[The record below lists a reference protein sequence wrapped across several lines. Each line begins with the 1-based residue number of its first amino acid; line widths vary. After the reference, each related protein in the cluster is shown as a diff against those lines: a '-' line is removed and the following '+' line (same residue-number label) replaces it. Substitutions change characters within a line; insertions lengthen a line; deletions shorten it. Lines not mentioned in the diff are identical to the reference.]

1 MLFSFT
7 IPFVFLVH
15 PAPHDNS
22 LSMWRMSPSSPL
34 LRSSYFPIQ
43 WNTLPRCL
51 GTRLRTISF
60 RRSLLQRWAMIFSFS
75 QFIPSLLQWILGKFT
90 KFPVAGF
97 DSKYCLLCDQVV
109 LTRNIQENYRRK
121 YLEARWRTDLPTI
134 LRWWACSLSL
144 SLSRQQWGSQE
155 RNPIISLI
163 SFYLCSHFIDP
174 HGNDMWSLN
183 LVYNPHHKLFH
194 CVVYVWIV
202 AGPVLS

>member
-1 MLFSFT
+1 M
-7 IPFVFLVH
+7 
-15 PAPHDNS
+15 
-22 LSMWRMSPSSPL
+22 SSPL
-34 LRSSYFPIQ
+34 LRSSYLSHMPINLILLSTHPTVLFPPIQ

-51 GTRLRTISF
+51 G
-60 RRSLLQRWAMIFSFS
+60 RSLLQRWAMIFSFS

-155 RNPIISLI
+155 RKQIISLI